1 MATQC
6 YRMNYYFD
14 VNLCFENFPPL
25 GNSDYIGIFD
35 ENLKDLFETWLNI
48 NTTLHLIYLLAAK
61 IFLSQIRCSIG
72 ISVIIE

>member
-48 NTTLHLIYLLAAK
+48 NNSPFNLFISSK
-61 IFLSQIRCSIG
+61 N
-72 ISVIIE
+72 ISVPNSMLHWDLSYY